1 MEKDLEKLSLEDK
14 TFNPNFIKY
23 QIKSS
28 SSSIEDVILPE
39 VKDIVFLNSKNNI
52 NSLNIDEKKL
62 ISFYDND
69 NKIIDFT
76 KNPHIQNKFLLIS
89 ISLFLGRINN
99 DFDITVIKE
108 FSEADYYSPLDDTN
122 NFEIF
127 SNYFEYLEK
136 NKQYILFHDIIKSIN
151 DFNELI
157 LSLEEI
163 GITFPDK
170 SNNILFKSFQSYVFQ
185 NNQILVVIS
194 SGNNLWI
201 KSDKSVINNV
211 NYDRQLNKM
220 TNLFFNHDFI
230 QKFYEK
236 IIKHPRCKIG
246 IMSSMAYK
254 NIRPTLESIQII
266 FNLDKNIKFIVFD
279 QKYHLNK
286 KEGEKG
292 KPEYVRS
299 YAKFSEYLKKILN
312 LDNFDLTNM
321 LFLES
326 EEEKVNDLKNNTI
339 FLNTF
344 SEQILNL
351 SDNERQLYNIKTDK
365 AIDYIEKL
373 LNELNGDIREYLKDH
388 TLN

>member
-14 TFNPNFIKY
+14 KFNPNFMNY

-28 SSSIEDVILPE
+28 SSSIEDVFLPD
-39 VKDIVFLNSKNNI
+39 VKDLVFLNSKNNI
-52 NSLNIDEKKL
+52 KALNIDEKKL
-62 ISFYDND
+62 NSFYDYD

-89 ISLFLGRINN
+89 ISFILGRINDN
-99 DFDITVIKE
+99 LDITVIDE
-108 FSEADYYSPLDDTN
+108 FSEASDFVLDDSN
-122 NFEIF
+122 YFENF

-136 NKQYILFHDIIKSIN
+136 NKNFILFEEIIKSVN

-163 GITFPDK
+163 GITFPEK
-170 SNNILFKSFQSYVFQ
+170 SKNILFKSFQAYVFQ
-185 NNQILVVIS
+185 HNQILVVIS

-230 QKFYEK
+230 KKFYEK

-286 KEGEKG
+286 KKGEKG

-299 YAKFSEYLKKILN
+299 YTKFSEYLHKILK
-312 LDNFDLTNM
+312 LENFDLTNM

-351 SDNERQLYNIKTDK
+351 SENERLLYNIKSDK

-373 LNELNGDIREYLKDH
+373 LNELNGDIREYLKEH
-388 TLN
+388 SLN

>member
-14 TFNPNFIKY
+14 NFNPNFRNY

-28 SSSIEDVILPE
+28 SGTIEDVFLPD
-39 VKDIVFLNSKNNI
+39 VKDLVFLNSKNNI
-52 NSLNIDEKKL
+52 KSINIDEKKL
-62 ISFYDND
+62 NSFYDYD
-69 NKIIDFT
+69 NKIIDFS
-76 KNPHIQNKFLLIS
+76 KNPHIQNNFLLIS
-89 ISLFLGRINN
+89 ISFFLGRINN
-99 DFDITVIKE
+99 NFDITVIKE
-108 FSEADYYSPLDDTN
+108 FSESSEIALDDSN
-122 NFEIF
+122 YFENF

-136 NKQYILFHDIIKSIN
+136 NKIYFLYEEIIKSVN

-163 GITFPDK
+163 GITFPEK
-170 SNNILFKSFQSYVFQ
+170 SKNILFKSFQAYVFEH
-185 NNQILVVIS
+185 NQILVVIS

-230 QKFYEK
+230 KKFYEK

-299 YAKFSEYLKKILN
+299 YTKFSEYLNKILN
-312 LDNFDLTNM
+312 LKNFDLTNM

-351 SDNERQLYNIKTDK
+351 SENERQLYNIKSDK
-365 AIDYIEKL
+365 ALDYIEKL

-388 TLN
+388 PLN